1 MRRFN
6 LALRALMELGIV
18 IAFGWWG
25 WHAGLRGWSRG
36 LLAIGVPLFGFGF
49 WGLVDFRSAGRL
61 AEPLRLGQELA
72 VSGLAAWAW
81 YAAGQAA
88 LGWSLAFVSAVHHGL
103 VYLLGER
110 LLKPSPRPATSK
122 GVEPGR

>member
-1 MRRFN
+1 MRRIN

-18 IAFGWWG
+18 VAFGWWG

-36 LLAIGVPLFGFGF
+36 LLAIGVPLVGFGF

-81 YAAGQAA
+81 YAA
-88 LGWSLAFVSAVHHGL
+88 
-103 VYLLGER
+103 R
-110 LLKPSPRPATSK
+110 
-122 GVEPGR
+122 PGRSRVESGFRLRRPPRAGLPPG